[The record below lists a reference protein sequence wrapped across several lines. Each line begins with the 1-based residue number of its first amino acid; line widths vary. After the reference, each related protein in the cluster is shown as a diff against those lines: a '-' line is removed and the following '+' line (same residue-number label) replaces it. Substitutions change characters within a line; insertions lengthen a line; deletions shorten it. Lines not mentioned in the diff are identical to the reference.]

1 LDDPPSLTLVFDRP
15 INIGGLVGTAILV
28 DDAEQTYNSS
38 GGAALLDPATVK
50 LTLVSI
56 DDPTGPGILL
66 SASALSGIV
75 AVDDGGTWPGVSNL
89 PLPFP

>member
-1 LDDPPSLTLVFDRP
+1 LTLVFDRA

-28 DDAEQTYNSS
+28 DDAEQTYLLYNSS
-38 GGAALLDPATVK
+38 GGAALLDAVTVK

-66 SASALSGIV
+66 SVSALSGIV
-75 AVDDGGTWPGVSNL
+75 AVNDGGTWPGVTNL
-89 PLPFP
+89 SLPFP